1 MEVDS
6 DEYIDDNFTNIDRID
21 DFFIKHSNKIH
32 DLSDELKSRFSGF
45 SPPFLC
51 NMEFHNLIHFFENF
65 IVKQTCFL
73 PLKSKINNKYI
84 YTKEIFNTF
93 YKKELDIS
101 YGIVFDFS
109 KTTLKFNLHYEDW
122 LKFCYH
128 FTDKYE
134 LYK

>member
-1 MEVDS
+1 MDVDS
-6 DEYIDDNFTNIDRID
+6 DDYIDDNFTNIDRLD

-32 DLSDELKSRFSGF
+32 DLYDDLKSRFSGF

-51 NMEFHNLIHFFENF
+51 NMEFHNLIDFFENF

-101 YGIVFDFS
+101 YGIVFNFS
-109 KTTLKFNLHYEDW
+109 KTTLKFNLQYEDW
-122 LKFCYH
+122 LRFCCN